1 MAQYID
7 SSFNMIADVLIGQE
21 AYQIPIPNNP
31 VHPAW
36 SGNVGD
42 SEQAFLEAERYI
54 RDWLSN
60 IQGNLQEL
68 DGADIV
74 DQRRMLGKRYGT
86 EIR

>member
-1 MAQYID
+1 
-7 SSFNMIADVLIGQE
+7 MIADVLIGQE
-21 AYQIPIPNNP
+21 AYQIPVPNNP

-36 SGNVGD
+36 SENVGD

-60 IQGNLQEL
+60 IQRNLQEL

-74 DQRRMLGKRYGT
+74 DQRRMLGKRYDT

>member
-1 MAQYID
+1 
-7 SSFNMIADVLIGQE
+7 MIADVLIGKE
-21 AYQIPIPNNP
+21 AYKIPIPNNP

-36 SGNVGD
+36 SGNSGD

-68 DGADIV
+68 DRADID
-74 DQRRMLGKRYGT
+74 DQRRVLGKQFDS
-86 EIR
+86 EIK

>member
-1 MAQYID
+1 
-7 SSFNMIADVLIGQE
+7 MIADVLIGQE

-60 IQGNLQEL
+60 IHGNLQEL

-74 DQRRMLGKRYGT
+74 DQRRMLGKRYDT

>member
-7 SSFNMIADVLIGQE
+7 SSFNMIADVLIGLK

-36 SGNVGD
+36 SGNVVD

-68 DGADIV
+68 DEADIV
-74 DQRRMLGKRYGT
+74 DQRRMLG
-86 EIR
+86 